1 MQTRRGGKQGYR
13 STPWRFC
20 SKFGG
25 DKSPL
30 FDRFPAFSERLD
42 AQPPGKTQINSR
54 IPAPRRS
61 LPCRQLTPIPSL
73 LRVCPLSLRV
83 SGRVYS
89 RKIRCEKIESYRAR
103 CEAGF
108 SFSRHKTRM
117 DQKNAPNVIKNTCP
131 NDEINYIF
139 FLETILQYHISK
151 QFFYEICIHENF
163 VSILIFESFSTLTFL
178 KTFNLIKRLEKEINV
193 KNEKRER
200 DKIKHL

>member
-13 STPWRFC
+13 SMPRWFC

-42 AQPPGKTQINSR
+42 AQPAGKTQINSR
-54 IPAPRRS
+54 IPAP
-61 LPCRQLTPIPSL
+61 QPSMPPAHPYPFSP
-73 LRVCPLSLRV
+73 RVCPLSLRV

-108 SFSRHKTRM
+108 SRHKTHM
-117 DQKNAPNVIKNTCP
+117 DQKNAPTVIRNTCP
-131 NDEINYIF
+131 NNETNVSFLRAFFNVIF
-139 FLETILQYHISK
+139 QLNN
-151 QFFYEICIHENF
+151 FF
-163 VSILIFESFSTLTFL
+163 T
-178 KTFNLIKRLEKEINV
+178 K
-193 KNEKRER
+193 
-200 DKIKHL
+200 

>member
-13 STPWRFC
+13 STPRRFC

-73 LRVCPLSLRV
+73 LVFAPSLLVYPAEYIQEKYVVKKLKVIARDAKQAFRFPDIRRIWIRKMLRMLS
-83 SGRVYS
+83 
-89 RKIRCEKIESYRAR
+89 KILAR
-103 CEAGF
+103 MMKLIMF
-108 SFSRHKTRM
+108 
-117 DQKNAPNVIKNTCP
+117 
-131 NDEINYIF
+131 F
-139 FLETILQYHISK
+139 FLK
-151 QFFYEICIHENF
+151 PFFKIIFHQLNNFFTKFVFKICIENF
-163 VSILIFESFSTLTFL
+163 ASILIFES
-178 KTFNLIKRLEKEINV
+178 LIL
-193 KNEKRER
+193 
-200 DKIKHL
+200 

>member
-13 STPWRFC
+13 STPRRFC

-73 LRVCPLSLRV
+73 LVFAPSLSWCIRQ
-83 SGRVYS
+83 SIYS

-108 SFSRHKTRM
+108 SFSRHKTHM
-117 DQKNAPNVIKNTCP
+117 DQKNAPNVIKNTCS
-131 NDEINYIF
+131 NDE
-139 FLETILQYHISK
+139 
-151 QFFYEICIHENF
+151 
-163 VSILIFESFSTLTFL
+163 
-178 KTFNLIKRLEKEINV
+178 NLIMFFS
-193 KNEKRER
+193 
-200 DKIKHL
+200 